1 MSMNLARGS
10 VLLIQ
15 AADALGDSTVKWN
28 KVSEHNRAEFN
39 ITPLRI
45 ENSKRM
51 ANGTLRKYWVADKR
65 QMSLSWTMLPSYRT
79 LTVDGAWGAED
90 LRAFYIANQGKS
102 FDIRVNIAKDGTN
115 QESSGYESYT
125 VVFSGQPT
133 FTLIKRGLQPFWN
146 VSISLEEV

>member
-1 MSMNLARGS
+1 MNLARGS